1 MALFLTIAKATFKQ
15 NVNFPGENSSA
26 NRILSV
32 VRQMDFT
39 MEHGSQQDD
48 TIESRLELLVRQGGG
63 HEGAFDLL
71 VDVLIE
77 RGAQLPDS
85 RRDDCM
91 DLIIAVAPCCSART
105 IGEATRRMA
114 LHEHAP
120 RTLILALAQL
130 AIAREARE
138 SGEKAPPAAE
148 AQPEDELTRLIA
160 EAPMEALRDLARR
173 EDLHAGACAKLL
185 QRGDQ
190 EAIAVCARNRKAR
203 FDRSGFAEVAAM
215 AVEDDDIRAAL
226 CHRWDIPEDDVARFW
241 GACVDQDKA
250 RLLVSGFSA
259 DEEPQLDDMPP
270 LGLSDEEEAVLETE
284 RQLAELILEHT
295 RPSSLPRAA
304 RKLAEAAGI
313 DDGLAFD
320 LICGSY
326 ERGVVLLARAA
337 GMDEW
342 AFLKL
347 VCSRLKQIA
356 STTTPHRALRHFRE
370 CSREEA
376 RRILA
381 SITDVKSLIAQE
393 RAAAKAAARAQAK
406 AARIRSLQ
414 GLEPLDADEARPG
427 EPVASL
433 QPVAASA

>member
-433 QPVAASA
+433 QPAAASA

>member
-1 MALFLTIAKATFKQ
+1 
-15 NVNFPGENSSA
+15 
-26 NRILSV
+26 
-32 VRQMDFT
+32 
-39 MEHGSQQDD
+39 MEHIAQQDE
-48 TIESRLELLVRQGGG
+48 TIEGRLELLVRQGGG
-63 HEGAFDLL
+63 YDRAFDLL

-77 RGAQLPDS
+77 RGPQLSDP

-91 DLIIAVAPCCSART
+91 DMIINVAQFCSARI

-114 LHEHAP
+114 SHEHAP

-138 SGEKAPPAAE
+138 SGDNEIPPSAP
-148 AQPEDELTRLIA
+148 QPEDALTRLIA
-160 EAPMEALRDLARR
+160 DAPAEELRDLARR

-185 QRGDQ
+185 ERGDQ
-190 EAIAVCARNRKAR
+190 EAIVACARNRKAR

-215 AVEDDDIRAAL
+215 AAEDDGIRAAL
-226 CHRWDIPEDDVARFW
+226 CHRWDIPEDDIARFW
-241 GACVDQDKA
+241 GSCVDQDKA

-259 DEEPQLDDMPP
+259 DEDPQLGEPP
-270 LGLSDEEEAVLETE
+270 SVGMTVEEEAALETE

-304 RKLAEAAGI
+304 RKLADAAGI

-356 STTTPHRALRHFRE
+356 STTTPHRALRNFRD

-393 RAAAKAAARAQAK
+393 KAAAKAAARAQAK

-414 GLEPLDADEARPG
+414 GLEPLGEEAG
-427 EPVASL
+427 QAGGPVSVP
-433 QPVAASA
+433 QPVAAPA

>member
-1 MALFLTIAKATFKQ
+1 
-15 NVNFPGENSSA
+15 
-26 NRILSV
+26 
-32 VRQMDFT
+32 
-39 MEHGSQQDD
+39 MEHVPTQSD

-63 HEGAFDLL
+63 YERAFDLL

-77 RGAQLPDS
+77 RGPQLPDT

-91 DLIIAVAPCCSART
+91 DLIIEVAPSCSARV

-138 SGEKAPPAAE
+138 KREREPPAALP
-148 AQPEDELTRLIA
+148 QPEDELTRLIA
-160 EAPMEALRDLARR
+160 HAPPDALRDLARR
-173 EDLHAGACAKLL
+173 DDLHAGACAKLL
-185 QRGDQ
+185 ERGDQ
-190 EAIAVCARNRKAR
+190 EAIATCARNRKAR
-203 FDRSGFAEVAAM
+203 FDRAGFAEVAAM
-215 AVEDDDIRAAL
+215 AAEDDDIRAAL
-226 CHRWDIPEDDVARFW
+226 CHRWDIPEDEVGRFW

-259 DEEPQLDDMPP
+259 DEDPQLDEPP
-270 LGLSDEEEAVLETE
+270 PAGLSDEEEAALETE

-304 RKLAEAAGI
+304 RKLADAAGI

-326 ERGVVLLARAA
+326 ERGLVLLARAA

-356 STTTPHRALRHFRE
+356 STTTPHRALRNFRD
-370 CSREEA
+370 CSQEEA

-381 SITDVKSLIAQE
+381 SISDVKSLIAQE
-393 RAAAKAAARAQAK
+393 RSAAKAAARAQAK

-414 GLEPLDADEARPG
+414 GLGPVGGDAVQAG
-427 EPVASL
+427 GSPVPAA
-433 QPVAASA
+433 PVAASA

>member
-1 MALFLTIAKATFKQ
+1 MNFPTIAKAIFKQ
-15 NVNFPGENSSA
+15 NVNFPGENSNV

-32 VRQMDFT
+32 VRQMDDT

-148 AQPEDELTRLIA
+148 AQPEDELTRLIT
-160 EAPMEALRDLARR
+160 EAPAEALRDLARR
-173 EDLHAGACAKLL
+173 EDLHAGACARLL
-185 QRGDQ
+185 ERGDQ

-414 GLEPLDADEARPG
+414 GLEPLVENDEKPA
-427 EPVASL
+427 EPA

>member
-1 MALFLTIAKATFKQ
+1 VNFPTIAKAIFKQ
-15 NVNFPGENSSA
+15 NVNFPGENSNV

-32 VRQMDFT
+32 VRQMDDT

-148 AQPEDELTRLIA
+148 AQPEDELTRLIT
-160 EAPMEALRDLARR
+160 EAPAEALRDLARR
-173 EDLHAGACAKLL
+173 EDLHAGACARLL
-185 QRGDQ
+185 ERGDQ

-414 GLEPLDADEARPG
+414 GLEPLVENDEKPA
-427 EPVASL
+427 EPA

>member
-1 MALFLTIAKATFKQ
+1 
-15 NVNFPGENSSA
+15 
-26 NRILSV
+26 
-32 VRQMDFT
+32 
-39 MEHGSQQDD
+39 MEQVPSQSD
-48 TIESRLELLVRQGGG
+48 TIESRLELLIRQGGG
-63 HEGAFDLL
+63 YERAFDLL

-77 RGAQLPDS
+77 RGPLFDGG

-91 DLIIAVAPCCSART
+91 DLIINVAPFCSARV
-105 IGEATRRMA
+105 ISDATQRMA
-114 LHEHAP
+114 LQEHAP

-138 SGEKAPPAAE
+138 KREREPPAAVP
-148 AQPEDELTRLIA
+148 QPEDELTRLIA
-160 EAPMEALRDLARR
+160 TAPADMLRDLARR
-173 EDLHAGACAKLL
+173 DDLHAGACAKLL
-185 QRGDQ
+185 ARGDQ
-190 EAIAVCARNRKAR
+190 EAIATCARNRKAR
-203 FDRSGFAEVAAM
+203 FDRTGFAEIAAM
-215 AVEDDDIRAAL
+215 AAEDDTIRAAL
-226 CHRWDIPEDDVARFW
+226 CHRWDIPEDEVARFW

-259 DEEPQLDDMPP
+259 DEDPQLGESSPV
-270 LGLSDEEEAVLETE
+270 GLSEEEEAALETE

-304 RKLAEAAGI
+304 RKLAEAAEI

-347 VCSRLKQIA
+347 ICSRLKQIA
-356 STTTPHRALRHFRE
+356 STTTPHRALRNFRD

-393 RAAAKAAARAQAK
+393 KAAAKAMARARAK

-414 GLEPLDADEARPG
+414 GLASVAEGDGQAGGSPEPAP
-427 EPVASL
+427 
-433 QPVAASA
+433 PVAASA